1 MIKNSVFILT
11 SILVLALLLRLPLLN
26 GSFWLDEAAQALE
39 SARPWSEQ
47 LELTPD
53 FQPPLLHLLTAVF
66 IRINTAEW
74 WLRWW
79 GAVLPGLF
87 TIWLVYQL
95 GYKLNQSENLG
106 KLTGGVS
113 ALLLATSSFHIFY
126 SQELR
131 PYSLPTLWAVLS
143 WFLLLT
149 KKQRLFENKFN
160 TNWWKIG
167 FSWALVSILGLYTS
181 YLYPFVLLGQLG
193 FIGFNLLGLSEKK
206 QVGWAELRQSASRWL
221 ALFLMIILGFLPWLP
236 SFMAQFQAGQFLR
249 AELPGWESV
258 VSTPQLKA
266 LLLTPAKFV
275 FGVSDLSLTP
285 YFILTSIMLG
295 IFLSISIYFW
305 WKKVLFS
312 SRFAANKQFVLQI
325 TVFWLLIPFLS
336 AWLISFFVPVIQPK
350 RILFLLPGFYLII
363 AMILSPLLMQAKTA
377 WQQHQFFSKNLVP
390 AFFFCLLF
398 FLNLTSTI
406 AYWRTPALQRENWRS
421 LWLEIDQKYSDR
433 TPKLFVF
440 SAPFASWVWYDQQ
453 LSKFSLV
460 NDFSLTNQN
469 AAGAELAK
477 FLVNNASQ
485 NYTATKLIYF
495 DYMTDL
501 TDPNSLVKAEL
512 SQHGYLPTDLLD
524 YPQIGYIRVFEKTE
538 INE

>member
-11 SILVLALLLRLPLLN
+11 SIVVLALMLRLPLLN

-53 FQPPLLHLLTAVF
+53 FQPPLLHLLTAIF
-66 IRINTAEW
+66 IRVDTTEW

-79 GAVLPGLF
+79 GAVLPGLL
-87 TIWLVYQL
+87 TVLLVYQL
-95 GYKLNQSENLG
+95 GIKLNQKENIG
-106 KLTGGVS
+106 KLTGGIA
-113 ALLLATSSFHIFY
+113 ALLLATSSFHIYF

-167 FSWALVSILGLYTS
+167 LSWALISILGLYTS

-193 FIGFNLLGLSEKK
+193 YIGFHLFSPLWKN
-206 QVGWAELRQSASRWL
+206 QVKWARLRQSASRWL
-221 ALFLMIILGFLPWLP
+221 ALCLVIILGFLPWLP
-236 SFMAQFQAGQFLR
+236 SFLAQLQAGQLLR
-249 AELPGWESV
+249 AELPGWENV

-266 LLLTPAKFV
+266 LLLTPAKFI
-275 FGVSDLSLTP
+275 FGVSDLALTP
-285 YFILTSIMLG
+285 YFFLTSIILG
-295 IFLSISIYFW
+295 LLLSLTIYFW
-305 WKKVLFS
+305 WKNVRS
-312 SRFAANKQFVLQI
+312 PSRFTVNKQFVFQI
-325 TVFWLLIPFLS
+325 TIFWLFIPFLS

-350 RILFLLPGFYLII
+350 RVLFILPGFYLSI
-363 AMILSPLLMQAKTA
+363 AMILSPLLIQAKTA
-377 WQQHQFFSKNLVP
+377 WQQRQFSCKNLTPVLLL
-390 AFFFCLLF
+390 CLLLY
-398 FLNLTSTI
+398 LNLSSTI
-406 AYWRTPALQRENWRS
+406 TYWRTPTLQRENWRE
-421 LWLEIDQKYSDR
+421 LWQEINQKYSDR
-433 TPKLFVF
+433 TPKIFVF

-453 LSKFSLV
+453 FSNLSMI
-460 NDFSLTNQN
+460 NDFALMNQN
-469 AAGAELAK
+469 AANEDLAK
-477 FLVNNASQ
+477 FLIARTTH
-485 NYTATKLIYF
+485 NYTDAKIIYF

-501 TDPNSLVKAEL
+501 TDPDRLVIKQL